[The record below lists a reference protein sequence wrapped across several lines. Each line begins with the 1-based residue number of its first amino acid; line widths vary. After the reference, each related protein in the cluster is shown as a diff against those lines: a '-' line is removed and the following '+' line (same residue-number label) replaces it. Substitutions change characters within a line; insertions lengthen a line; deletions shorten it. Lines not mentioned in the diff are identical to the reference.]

1 MRILLVEPAKAAST
15 FGGEDV
21 SLFEPLALEY
31 LAAAVKADHDA
42 RILDLRLDHDLRGT
56 LERFRPDVVG
66 ITAYTVHVNTVRG
79 LFDETKRWNPETLTV
94 VGGHHATLLPADFDR
109 ASIDV
114 VVMGEGVASFREI
127 VARRERGRALTGIP
141 GTAVRGP
148 EGLSYSSPRPLLDLD
163 ALPLPE
169 RSLTAP
175 YREHYYCDW
184 MRPLASM
191 RTSTGCPFRC
201 SFCALWKLA
210 GGRYL
215 RRRPEA
221 IVDELATIEQEFV
234 FFADDESLVDARR
247 MMDLARRIQA
257 AGLRKRFFLYG
268 RSDTIARHPDL
279 VEAWKRIGL
288 ERVFVGLEFATDANL
303 QYIRKSSTAKDNDA
317 AVRVLQSL
325 DIEIYAS
332 FIVRPEFDRGDF
344 AALRAYCRQLG
355 LSYAS
360 FAVLTPLPGTDLFE
374 EVRDRLI
381 THDYD
386 YFDFIHTLLPT
397 TLPLRDFYA
406 EYCDLYRK
414 AVSPM
419 KQLAFLAR
427 HRWRDIPPL
436 LARSP
441 RLLGRLRTLYLDY
454 ETQGG

>member
-1 MRILLVEPAKAAST
+1 LH
-15 FGGEDV
+15 G
-21 SLFEPLALEY
+21 
-31 LAAAVKADHDA
+31 
-42 RILDLRLDHDLRGT
+42 
-56 LERFRPDVVG
+56 
-66 ITAYTVHVNTVRG
+66 
-79 LFDETKRWNPETLTV
+79 
-94 VGGHHATLLPADFDR
+94 
-109 ASIDV
+109 
-114 VVMGEGVASFREI
+114 
-127 VARRERGRALTGIP
+127 
-141 GTAVRGP
+141 
-148 EGLSYSSPRPLLDLD
+148 SPRPHLDLD

-175 YREHYYCDW
+175 YRKHYYCDW

-191 RTSTGCPFRC
+191 RTSKGCPFRC

-210 GGRYL
+210 GGHYL
-215 RRRPEA
+215 KRRPQA
-221 IVDELATIEQEFV
+221 IVDELAAIEQEFV

-247 MMDLARRIQA
+247 MKELAQRIKT

-279 VEAWKRIGL
+279 VEAWREIGL

-303 QYIRKSSTAKDNDA
+303 QYIRKGSSASDNDG

-325 DIEIYAS
+325 GIEIYAS

-360 FAVLTPLPGTDLFE
+360 FAVLTPLPGTDLYE

-386 YFDFIHTLLPT
+386 DFDFIHTLLPT

-414 AVSPM
+414 AISPR

-427 HRWRDIPPL
+427 HRFRDIPPL
-436 LARSP
+436 LAKSG
-441 RLLGRLRTLYLDY
+441 RLLERLRTLHLDY
-454 ETQGG
+454 EAEPAS